1 MKIFALTFLMMGVM
15 ACSGIII
22 SPFGDVDSFVK
33 HGKYIVIAECISVTT
48 NMTTMVDGH
57 EVAVGFK
64 DGLHPVE
71 VKIIR
76 SLKGDKPLG
85 KQTIATIYTMTPGKR
100 YLLYSLP
107 DCLGYDTDFFAVPEL
122 SVVEVSDKFDLGR
135 LDGKPVTEQV
145 SMLFADRL
153 ARLKIALRELEA
165 EKSLLEKAT
174 KK

>member
-1 MKIFALTFLMMGVM
+1 MKIFALTFLMIGVM

-22 SPFGDVDSFVK
+22 SPFGSVDSYVK
-33 HGKYIVIAECISVTT
+33 HGKYIVIAECVSVVT

-57 EVAVGFK
+57 EVSVDFK

-71 VKIIR
+71 VRIIET
-76 SLKGDKPLG
+76 LKGDKPLG

-107 DCLGYDTDFFAVPEL
+107 DCLGYGTDFFAVPEL
-122 SVVEVSDKFDLGR
+122 SVVEISDRFDLGR
-135 LDGKPVTEQV
+135 LDSKPVTDQV
-145 SMLFADRL
+145 SLLFADRL
-153 ARLKIALRELEA
+153 AHLTFSLRELEE
-165 EKSLLEKAT
+165 EKASLEKAT